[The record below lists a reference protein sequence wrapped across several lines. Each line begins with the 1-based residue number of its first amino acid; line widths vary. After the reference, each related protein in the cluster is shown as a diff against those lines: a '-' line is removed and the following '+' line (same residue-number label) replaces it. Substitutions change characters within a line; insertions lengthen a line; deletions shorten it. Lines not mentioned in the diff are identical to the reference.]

1 MREVRMSTKCLGADD
16 FASTFDM
23 EARFLPKPCLQ
34 TIAESDFRYEETA
47 GAERD
52 RCLLEALKI
61 LENGGL
67 SVSGPERLPQ
77 WEEGWKE
84 NLEEFSKSNFDFNRL
99 KPKYYRHRYLRYRR
113 NYIKPASIEFEN
125 SYYTVVR
132 QMLFSKYLSE
142 APCIIDFGCGTGTSL
157 LILSDLFPEKELI
170 GCDWA
175 SSSQSI
181 VAMIAQKT
189 GRKMTAANF
198 DMFSPRRDVL
208 FPPGSAAITMASMEQ
223 LNTKYENFLNYL
235 MAHKPS
241 ICLHLEPLIEL
252 YDKDDLFDHLA
263 FQYHRKRGYLNGFLT
278 SLRNLETEGKISI
291 LDVRR
296 LFFGSMFHEG
306 YSIVIWRPTGAGKK

>member
-1 MREVRMSTKCLGADD
+1 
-16 FASTFDM
+16 
-23 EARFLPKPCLQ
+23 
-34 TIAESDFRYEETA
+34 
-47 GAERD
+47 
-52 RCLLEALKI
+52 
-61 LENGGL
+61 
-67 SVSGPERLPQ
+67 
-77 WEEGWKE
+77 
-84 NLEEFSKSNFDFNRL
+84 
-99 KPKYYRHRYLRYRR
+99 
-113 NYIKPASIEFEN
+113 
-125 SYYTVVR
+125 
-132 QMLFSKYLSE
+132 
-142 APCIIDFGCGTGTSL
+142 
-157 LILSDLFPEKELI
+157 
-170 GCDWA
+170 
-175 SSSQSI
+175 

-278 SLRNLETEGKISI
+278 SLRNLEAEGKLSI